1 MGLVVVIKEESMRRV
16 LTLVLAIGLS
26 GLGLQLAAQQEHQR
40 PSDQQPSSQQPSD
53 QRNSQQQTDANSSNQ
68 SAQTFQGKI
77 AKSGGQLVFQEAT
90 SQTAYQLD
98 DQSKVA
104 PYEGKSV
111 KLMATID
118 PKTNTLHVI
127 DVAPAESK

>member
-1 MGLVVVIKEESMRRV
+1 MRRV
-16 LTLVLAIGLS
+16 LTLILAIGLS
-26 GLGLQLAAQQEHQR
+26 GLGLQLAAQQQ
-40 PSDQQPSSQQPSD
+40 PQQPPDQRSSQQ
-53 QRNSQQQTDANSSNQ
+53 QADANSNQ

-77 AKSGGQLVFQEAT
+77 ARSGNQLVFQDAS

-111 KLMATID
+111 KLMATVD
-118 PKTNTLHVI
+118 PKTNSLHVI
-127 DVAPAESK
+127 DIAPAGNK

>member
-1 MGLVVVIKEESMRRV
+1 MRRV

-26 GLGLQLAAQQEHQR
+26 GLGLQLAAQQQR
-40 PSDQQPSSQQPSD
+40 QPD
-53 QRNSQQQTDANSSNQ
+53 QRNTQQQTDANSSQ

-77 AKSGGQLVFQEAT
+77 ARSGNQLVFQDAS

-111 KLMATID
+111 KLMATVD
-118 PKTNTLHVI
+118 PKTNSLHVI
-127 DVAPAESK
+127 DVTPAEK

>member
-1 MGLVVVIKEESMRRV
+1 MRRV

-26 GLGLQLAAQQEHQR
+26 GLGLQLAAQQGHQR

-53 QRNSQQQTDANSSNQ
+53 QRNSQQQTDANSNQ

-77 AKSGGQLVFQEAT
+77 ARSGSQLVFQEAS

-98 DQSKVA
+98 EQSKVA
-104 PYEGKSV
+104 QYEGKSV
-111 KLMATID
+111 KLTATID

-127 DVAPAESK
+127 DVAPAENK